1 MQFNKFLATF
11 LVVMA
16 SFVFAGSALAGTKQV
31 PMGYCGPSF
40 SSKTAMISWYS
51 SHPAQRA
58 RAEVWVRLH
67 ASYYHIQPDQS
78 FIAWLSMPNVKFRM
92 APAGYTLQ
100 HNTRCDGVGNVIPY
114 DHKLGVGKLS
124 MLWWCNDAKGSG
136 SGCVPIAKFYCRN
149 FVMGHMVFPKP
160 SVPAKPKKPP
170 VKPTVPGSCNVTNS
184 PGGTACS
191 TITYVNV
198 CGTQVVYNGDQK
210 DIVTWTNQYIA
221 DHCQP
226 TVSTNVCSNSAA
238 INYGKP
244 GDCVIVTQAPP
255 PPCNCTPT
263 PPPPVTPPVVVPPT
277 PTMDV
282 KNVTSPEEVNND
294 GEFYPNLFADAY
306 TPNGD
311 SITCVIGVTNPNDH
325 SQSGF
330 GSISGQRSFTFVSH
344 GFDRVGPYTY
354 QAPTDTTA
362 VGKYDQ
368 LEVTCHDNSNV
379 NVKNASGFSQSF
391 QVIATKPSP

>member
-160 SVPAKPKKPP
+160 SVPAKPKA
-170 VKPTVPGSCNVTNS
+170 PTVPKTQSPQEFCVTNLKGSWNSDTNTCSIQQGNCSQAVIIIGNNNNVTQG
-184 PGGTACS
+184 P
-191 TITYVNV
+191 IT
-198 CGTQVVYNGDQK
+198 CT
-210 DIVTWTNQYIA
+210 T
-221 DHCQP
+221 
-226 TVSTNVCSNSAA
+226 
-238 INYGKP
+238 
-244 GDCVIVTQAPP
+244 PP
-255 PPCNCTPT
+255 APCNCTPSV
-263 PPPPVTPPVVVPPT
+263 PPVVVPPIVIPPPVVVPPT

-294 GEFYPNLFADAY
+294 GEFYPNLYADAY

-379 NVKNASGFSQSF
+379 NVKNALGFSQSF